1 MMEYARLRPGPDFDP
16 LHAALYYAQ
25 RMAGRRWM
33 REGVAATIARAV
45 SMRHPAPGIDDS
57 REGLNT
63 LIRDGLAALPELVP
77 QEAVND
83 IRDYLE
89 DKKVYLRDHREVRLS
104 EVPSTAASADY
115 SLRTVL
121 SCPAIMT
128 LINAPRILNL
138 VGAYLGC
145 SPTISSVGLRW
156 SFPCSGDIPDVQH
169 FHRDPDDWRFVK
181 LFVYLTDVDSG
192 SGPHVYVKGSHRAPR
207 TIRARHYNRS
217 QIEARYGATSIT
229 PILGSSGTAF
239 IADTYGI
246 HMGEPPS
253 GRPRLMLAAQYSL
266 LPIYAFRYRP
276 LALEPKPMVDPYVNR
291 LLIV

>member
-1 MMEYARLRPGPDFDP
+1 MMEYARLCPGPDFEP
-16 LHAALYYAQ
+16 LHAALYYTQ

-45 SMRHPAPGIDDS
+45 SMRHPAPDIDDS
-57 REGLNT
+57 QERLNV
-63 LIRDGLAALPELVP
+63 LNRDGLAALPELVS
-77 QEAVND
+77 QETVND
-83 IRDYLE
+83 IRDHLA
-89 DKKVYLRDHREVRLS
+89 DKKVHLRDHSEVPLS
-104 EVPSTAASADY
+104 EVPATAAAADY

-121 SCPAIMT
+121 SCPAIVK

-145 SPTISSVGLRW
+145 SPTISSIGLRW

-181 LFVYLTDVDSG
+181 LFVYLTDVDAG
-192 SGPHVYVKGSHRAPR
+192 SGPHVYVKGTHRIPR
-207 TIRARHYNRS
+207 AIRAHRYTRG
-217 QIEARYGATSIT
+217 QIEAHHGAASIT
-229 PILGSSGTAF
+229 PILGASGTAF

-253 GRPRLMLAAQYSL
+253 DRPRLMLAAQYSL

-276 LALEPKPMVDPYVNR
+276 LALEPKPMIDPYVNR
-291 LLIV
+291 LLIA